1 MSTFEEIES
10 LNDQELWDRLSFES
24 GAGRARVLYEISK
37 RTFGKKNYL
46 AAQVLAEES
55 RNQYL
60 DCINQSLDCG
70 EEVTSIEIADSYMAI
85 AINAQELKNFDQVI
99 ANTKQALSYY
109 KESGMKYNLIASE
122 MLVEAFEAQDRFE
135 DAITELEGM
144 AQNVEI
150 DQENGDLA
158 YLLIKIS
165 ENYRKIHKF
174 EDALSMAQKAKA
186 SAIAKKSENQVWY
199 IEAAIAENLFELERF
214 DESLEKLSRV
224 IDIFSLFG
232 KNYQEVKAKLFV
244 ARIKKAQG
252 YIQEARA
259 EFDALTIDMKT
270 KGIED
275 NALFLN
281 VENEIID
288 CLEKMGY
295 EENKEEIE
303 MRKRRIKNHEQLV
316 TTVE

>member
-1 MSTFEEIES
+1 
-10 LNDQELWDRLSFES
+10 
-24 GAGRARVLYEISK
+24 
-37 RTFGKKNYL
+37 
-46 AAQVLAEES
+46 
-55 RNQYL
+55 
-60 DCINQSLDCG
+60 
-70 EEVTSIEIADSYMAI
+70 MAI

-99 ANTKQALSYY
+99 ANSKQAISYY

-122 MLVEAFEAQDRFE
+122 MIVEAFEAQDRFE

-199 IEAAIAENLFELERF
+199 IEAAIAENLFELGRF

-252 YIQEARA
+252 YFQEARA
-259 EFDALTIDMKT
+259 EFDALTIDMKS

-281 VENEIID
+281 VENEVID